1 MAVPASP
8 PLTFV
13 RGDDETV
20 EITLTSDAAGETPI
34 NITGRTYTMS
44 IALAGGSTVVTSDA
58 GTVTGASGLVTFA
71 FAQAATDLLTASEY
85 VYDVVETAS
94 GSESTIM
101 LGRLSVLAGVTA

>member
-1 MAVPASP
+1 MAAPAAV

-20 EITLTSDAAGETPI
+20 QVYLTSDSAGLVPI
-34 NITGRTYTMS
+34 DISGRTYVMS
-44 IALAGGSTVVTSDA
+44 IALTAGGTVVTSDA
-58 GTVTGASGLVTFA
+58 ATVTGASGLATFV

-85 VYDVVETAS
+85 VYDVVETSS

-101 LGRLSVLAGVTA
+101 LGKLSVLAGVTA